1 MYGFEQKGQNCMETK
16 QAKGKSE
23 GPPKLIDRRVQRTQQ
38 LLQEALISLILE
50 KGYEAITVQDI
61 IDKANVG
68 RSTFYAHFLDKDHL
82 FTSGLEKLRD
92 SFEEQHQKIRMA
104 QSSPKGKTNS
114 DAQRVEMTLIIFQH
128 VQSYHLI
135 YKALVGKRGG
145 ELATQQIISYVT
157 DMLHEHLSAAWSGKQ
172 PPEIPIEVVVHFM
185 ASTLIS
191 LLTWWL
197 DHDLPYSAEQMNSW
211 FLTLSRTPL
220 LITFFEP
227 TANK

>member
-1 MYGFEQKGQNCMETK
+1 METK
-16 QAKGKSE
+16 QAKGRGE
-23 GPPKLIDRRVQRTQQ
+23 GTPKLIDRRIQRTQQ
-38 LLQEALISLILE
+38 LLQEALMSLILE
-50 KGYEAITVQDI
+50 KGYDAITVQDI
-61 IDKANVG
+61 IDRANVG

-92 SFEEQHQKIRMA
+92 SFEEQHQKMRLA
-104 QSSPKGKTNS
+104 QSNPKGKTNP
-114 DAQRVEMTLIIFQH
+114 DEQRVEMTLIIFQH

-157 DMLHEHLSAAWSGKQ
+157 NMLHEHLSAAWSCKQ
-172 PPEIPIEVVVHFM
+172 PSEIPLEVVVQFM

-197 DHDLPYSAEQMNSW
+197 DHDLPYSAEQMNGW
-211 FLTLSRTPL
+211 FHSLSRT
-220 LITFFEP
+220 TAANNFF
-227 TANK
+227 